1 MSSHEDKVAVVTG
14 AGQGIGQAYARRLA
28 QDGAH
33 VVAVDLVE
41 PAETLAL
48 VEAAGTRGLGQ
59 VGDVA
64 DPATAQA
71 VASAIEAEFGRCD
84 ILVNNAGI
92 YPMSP
97 FETTS
102 FADWRR
108 IFAINLDAMFL
119 MCQALVPGMRRR
131 GWGRVVNMTSNTVGL
146 NITHCVP
153 YIASKAGVIGFTRA
167 LASEVGVDGVT
178 VNAIAPSLVQTPTTM
193 NRAAGPGGL
202 APSEEAEL
210 IAGMQAIKRPETP
223 QDLVGAMAFLTSD
236 DAAFITAQT
245 LLVDGGLVR
254 GGS

>member
-1 MSSHEDKVAVVTG
+1 MSSHKDKVAVVTG

-28 QDGAH
+28 EDGAH

-41 PAETLAL
+41 PSETLARI
-48 VEAAGTRGLGQ
+48 EAAGTRGLGW

-64 DPATAQA
+64 DPSTAEG
-71 VASAIEAEFGRCD
+71 VASAAEAEFGRCD
-84 ILVNNAGI
+84 ILINNAGI
-92 YPMSP
+92 YPMAP
-97 FETTS
+97 FENTS
-102 FADWRR
+102 YEDWRR
-108 IFAINLDAMFL
+108 MFAINLDAMFL

-202 APSEEAEL
+202 SPSDEAEL
-210 IAGMQAIKRPETP
+210 IAGMQAIKRAETP